1 MARLTASVSNK
12 GTYILIQKWQM
23 NIPIKTTMFRYFR
36 QSLEIL
42 KVLPPLNTL
51 RARELDVLAGFLYF
65 DYKYRTVDIEARSKI
80 LFDYDTKLNIREL
93 AIIDEQSFNNCLT
106 SLRKKGI
113 IKKRG
118 IETNYGL
125 TISPEGTASITF
137 NFKINE

>member
-1 MARLTASVSNK
+1 
-12 GTYILIQKWQM
+12 M

-65 DYKYRTVDIEARSKI
+65 DNKYKDIEIGARSKI
-80 LFDYDTKLNIREL
+80 LFDYDTKMALKDI
-93 AIIDEQSFNNCLT
+93 ISIDEQSFNNCMT

-113 IKKRG
+113 MKKRS

-125 TISPEGTASITF
+125 TPIETEHGITSTISF
-137 NFKINE
+137 NFTIND

>member
-1 MARLTASVSNK
+1 
-12 GTYILIQKWQM
+12 M

-65 DYKYRTVDIEARSKI
+65 DYKYKAVDVEARSKI
-80 LFDYDTKLNIREL
+80 LFDYDTKMEL
-93 AIIDEQSFNNCLT
+93 KELISIDEQSFNNCLT
-106 SLRKKGI
+106 SLRKKGVL
-113 IKKRG
+113 KKRS

-125 TISPEGTASITF
+125 TPIETEHGIISSITF
-137 NFKINE
+137 NFKIDG